1 MATRINL
8 FVDQGSD
15 YRSTVQL
22 EDENGP
28 IDLTSYTARG
38 SFREHYSSLT
48 AYPIN
53 IGLSNTGV
61 VELQIPAS
69 LTSGIRAK
77 RYVYD
82 IELVSSA
89 NVVSRIIEGILT
101 INPEVT
107 R

>member
-8 FVDQGSD
+8 FVDQGAD

-22 EDENGP
+22 EDEQGP
-28 IDLTSYTARG
+28 INLSTYTGRG
-38 SFREHYSSLT
+38 SFREHYTSLT
-48 AYPIN
+48 SYNIT
-53 IGLSNTGV
+53 IGLSNTGI
-61 VELQIPAS
+61 VEMQIPATLS
-69 LTSGIRAK
+69 SSIKAK

-82 IELVSSA
+82 VELVSQS
-89 NVVSRIIEGILT
+89 NVVSRVLEGILT